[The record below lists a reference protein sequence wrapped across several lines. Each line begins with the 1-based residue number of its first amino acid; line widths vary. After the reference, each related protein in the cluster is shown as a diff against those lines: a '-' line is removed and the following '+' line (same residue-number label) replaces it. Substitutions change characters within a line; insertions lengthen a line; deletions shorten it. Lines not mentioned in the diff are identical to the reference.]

1 MAEAVGFKERIRTEE
16 NLEERA
22 VINRPSQ
29 GLLVPGSCDMGSCV
43 RSLSADV
50 CTWG

>member
-29 GLLVPGSCDMGSCV
+29 GLLCLEAGIRG
-43 RSLSADV
+43 AV
-50 CTWG
+50 CGP